1 MRAIKTVKNN
11 PGVMLALSAGY
22 VQSTQKAM
30 LKAKTRDAKISR
42 HPHTGCVKPETVTG
56 VKLIMSGFWSY
67 RKAAKMAGVSPETL
81 RRNFARLSELI
92 GSGVPIPLIMVK
104 QTKKQPTNKTTTNQA
119 KKS

>member
-1 MRAIKTVKNN
+1 MRAIKEVTNK

-22 VQSTQKAM
+22 VQSTQKTM
-30 LKAKTRDAKISR
+30 LKAKTRDPKTSR
-42 HPHTGCVKPETVTG
+42 HPHAGCVKPDTVLG

-81 RRNFARLSELI
+81 RRNYARLSELI
-92 GSGVPIPLIMVK
+92 GSGKPIPLIRAK
-104 QTKKQPTNKTTTNQA
+104 QTAKKSTTNQA